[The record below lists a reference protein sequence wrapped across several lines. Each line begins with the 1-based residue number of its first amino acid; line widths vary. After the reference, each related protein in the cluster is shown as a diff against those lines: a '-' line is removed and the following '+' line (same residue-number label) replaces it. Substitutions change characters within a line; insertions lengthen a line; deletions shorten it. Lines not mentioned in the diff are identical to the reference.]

1 MEELLREL
9 RKEIESLELKLEKKD
24 MEISDLKDEI
34 FALYNPD
41 DCSRYIYDCVTE
53 KESEFMEEVQVK
65 FKLL

>member
-9 RKEIESLELKLEKKD
+9 RREIESLELKLEKKD

-41 DCSRYIYDCVTE
+41 DCSRCIFDCLTE

>member
-41 DCSRYIYDCVTE
+41 DCSRYIFDCLTE